1 MINRNIFCILVGS
14 LIYVTMFS
22 ACGDEN
28 TYIVDDQYSGIES
41 VENLDSCSV
50 DNDKKIVFLLDSSSF
65 WSCSE
70 GKWILVNL
78 VFDKQSVKDTVLVK
92 DTLYLKDSL
101 ISRDTLYLYDSLV
114 IKDTI
119 AYKDSVFSYDTLVV
133 KDTLFVKDTVLVY
146 DSLVVKD
153 TLVSKDTVFS
163 YDTLV
168 VKDTLVLK
176 DSIYFVDTVYSFD
189 TLVVNHYD
197 TLRVY
202 DTNTVVYVPKYDT
215 VTTEFLNQEMLKNG
229 DYGIL
234 VDERDNKVYRTIKI
248 GTQTWMAQN
257 LSYADGGV
265 TSYCRNN
272 SVQGNG
278 DEYCRRFG
286 RLYTWAAALNLDD
299 MYNSNRATESD
310 GSDKY
315 LYHPAQGL
323 CPDGYHIPQK
333 SEFET
338 LINYVAAQNTV
349 NNVKTGVSPSLESV
363 NGLWDIPAGDSY
375 PTNTTGFS
383 GVANGSLFG
392 GYSATLS
399 MVSSTEN
406 SATTFT
412 VYILHHSSTS
422 FKIEAHEKASFM
434 SIRCVKN

>member
-14 LIYVTMFS
+14 LFYVTMFS

-78 VFDKQSVKDTVLVK
+78 VFDKQSGM
-92 DTLYLKDSL
+92 
-101 ISRDTLYLYDSLV
+101 
-114 IKDTI
+114 DTI
-119 AYKDSVFSYDTLVV
+119 AYKDSVFSYDT
-133 KDTLFVKDTVLVY
+133 
-146 DSLVVKD
+146 LVVKD

-215 VTTEFLNQEMLKNG
+215 VTTEFLNQEMLENG

-272 SVQGNG
+272 SVQDNG

-383 GVANGSLFG
+383 GVANGSLFS

-412 VYILHHSSTS
+412 VYTLHHSSTS

>member
-1 MINRNIFCILVGS
+1 MKGQFFSRALVYFS
-14 LIYVTMFS
+14 LCMAWLT
-22 ACGDEN
+22 ACSDESSVITN
-28 TYIVDDQYSGIES
+28 VSYSGIEA
-41 VENLDSCSV
+41 VNELEPCTIKNE
-50 DNDKKIVFLLDSSSF
+50 KWIVFLWDSSSF
-65 WSCSE
+65 YTCSK
-70 GKWILVNL
+70 GKWIPVDLSP
-78 VFDKQSVKDTVLVK
+78 DYQSIKDTVVV
-92 DTLYLKDSL
+92 
-101 ISRDTLYLYDSLV
+101 RDTV
-114 IKDTI
+114 I
-119 AYKDSVFSYDTLVV
+119 V
-133 KDTLFVKDTVLVY
+133 KKTVQ
-146 DSLVVKD
+146 
-153 TLVSKDTVFS
+153 SKDTVFS

-168 VKDTLVLK
+168 VKDTLFTKDTLFSKDTVFSFDTLVVKDTLVSK
-176 DSIYFVDTVYSFD
+176 DSIYSIDTVYSFD
-189 TLVVNHYD
+189 TLVVDHYD
-197 TLRVY
+197 TVRVY
-202 DTNTVVYVPKYDT
+202 DTTTVVFVPEYDT
-215 VTTEFLNQEMLKNG
+215 VTTEFLNQEMLKDG
-229 DYGIL
+229 KYGIL
-234 VDERDNKVYRTIKI
+234 VDKRDNKVYRTVKI

-272 SVQGNG
+272 SVQGYG

-383 GVANGSLFG
+383 GVANGSLFS

-412 VYILHHSSTS
+412 VYTLHHSSTS

>member
-1 MINRNIFCILVGS
+1 MKGQFFSRALVYFS
-14 LIYVTMFS
+14 LCMAWLT
-22 ACGDEN
+22 ACSDESSVITN
-28 TYIVDDQYSGIES
+28 VSYSGIEA
-41 VENLDSCSV
+41 VNELEPCTIKNE
-50 DNDKKIVFLLDSSSF
+50 KWIVFLLDSSSF
-65 WSCSE
+65 YTCSK
-70 GKWILVNL
+70 GKWIPVDLSP
-78 VFDKQSVKDTVLVK
+78 DYQSIKDTVVV
-92 DTLYLKDSL
+92 
-101 ISRDTLYLYDSLV
+101 RDTV
-114 IKDTI
+114 I
-119 AYKDSVFSYDTLVV
+119 V
-133 KDTLFVKDTVLVY
+133 KKTVQ
-146 DSLVVKD
+146 
-153 TLVSKDTVFS
+153 SKDTVFS

-168 VKDTLVLK
+168 VKDTLFTKDTLFSKDTVFSFDTLVVKDTLVSK
-176 DSIYFVDTVYSFD
+176 DSIYSIDTVYSFD
-189 TLVVNHYD
+189 TLVVDHYD
-197 TLRVY
+197 TVRVY
-202 DTNTVVYVPKYDT
+202 DTTTVVFVPEYDT
-215 VTTEFLNQEMLKNG
+215 VTTEFLNQEMLKDG
-229 DYGIL
+229 KYGIL
-234 VDERDNKVYRTIKI
+234 VDKRDNKVYRTVKI

-338 LINYVAAQNTV
+338 LINYVATQNTV

-383 GVANGSLFG
+383 GVANGSLFS

-412 VYILHHSSTS
+412 VYTLHHASTS
-422 FKIEAHEKASFM
+422 FKIEAHEKSSFM

>member
-1 MINRNIFCILVGS
+1 MKGQFFSRALVYFS
-14 LIYVTMFS
+14 LCMAWLT
-22 ACGDEN
+22 ACSDESSVITN
-28 TYIVDDQYSGIES
+28 VSYSGIEA
-41 VENLDSCSV
+41 VNELEPCTIKNE
-50 DNDKKIVFLLDSSSF
+50 KWIVFLLDSSSF
-65 WSCSE
+65 YTCSK
-70 GKWILVNL
+70 GKWIPVDLSP
-78 VFDKQSVKDTVLVK
+78 DYQSIKDTVVVRDTVIVKKTVQSK
-92 DTLYLKDSL
+92 DT
-101 ISRDTLYLYDSLV
+101 
-114 IKDTI
+114 
-119 AYKDSVFSYDTLVV
+119 VFSYDTLVV
-133 KDTLFVKDTVLVY
+133 KDTLFN
-146 DSLVVKD
+146 KD

-168 VKDTLVLK
+168 IKDTLFTKDTLFSKDTVFSFDTLVVKDTLVSK
-176 DSIYFVDTVYSFD
+176 DSIYSIDTVYSFD
-189 TLVVNHYD
+189 TLVVDHYD
-197 TLRVY
+197 TVRVY
-202 DTNTVVYVPKYDT
+202 DTTTVVFVPEYDT
-215 VTTEFLNQEMLKNG
+215 VTTEFLNQEMLKDG
-229 DYGIL
+229 KYGIL
-234 VDERDNKVYRTIKI
+234 VDKRDNKVYRTIKI

-383 GVANGSLFG
+383 GVANGSLFS

-412 VYILHHSSTS
+412 VYTLHHASTS
-422 FKIEAHEKASFM
+422 FKIEAHEKSSFM

>member
-114 IKDTI
+114 I
-119 AYKDSVFSYDTLVV
+119 
-133 KDTLFVKDTVLVY
+133 
-146 DSLVVKD
+146 KD

-383 GVANGSLFG
+383 GVANGSLFS

-412 VYILHHSSTS
+412 VYTLHHASTS
-422 FKIEAHEKASFM
+422 FKIEAHEKSSFM

>member
-1 MINRNIFCILVGS
+1 MIV
-14 LIYVTMFS
+14 
-22 ACGDEN
+22 
-28 TYIVDDQYSGIES
+28 
-41 VENLDSCSV
+41 
-50 DNDKKIVFLLDSSSF
+50 KK
-65 WSCSE
+65 
-70 GKWILVNL
+70 
-78 VFDKQSVKDTVLVK
+78 TVQ
-92 DTLYLKDSL
+92 
-101 ISRDTLYLYDSLV
+101 
-114 IKDTI
+114 
-119 AYKDSVFSYDTLVV
+119 
-133 KDTLFVKDTVLVY
+133 
-146 DSLVVKD
+146 
-153 TLVSKDTVFS
+153 SKDTVFS

-168 VKDTLVLK
+168 VKDTLFNKDTLISKDTVFSYDTLVVKDTLFTKDTLFSKDTVFSFDTLVVKDTLVSK
-176 DSIYFVDTVYSFD
+176 DSIYSIDTVYSFD
-189 TLVVNHYD
+189 TLVVDHYD
-197 TLRVY
+197 TVRVY
-202 DTNTVVYVPKYDT
+202 DTTTVVFVPEYDT
-215 VTTEFLNQEMLKNG
+215 VTTEFLNQEMLKDG
-229 DYGIL
+229 KYGIL
-234 VDERDNKVYRTIKI
+234 VDKRDNKVYRTVKI

-383 GVANGSLFG
+383 GVANGSLFS

-412 VYILHHSSTS
+412 VYTLHHASTS
-422 FKIEAHEKASFM
+422 FKIEAHEKSSFM

>member
-1 MINRNIFCILVGS
+1 M
-14 LIYVTMFS
+14 
-22 ACGDEN
+22 
-28 TYIVDDQYSGIES
+28 
-41 VENLDSCSV
+41 
-50 DNDKKIVFLLDSSSF
+50 
-65 WSCSE
+65 
-70 GKWILVNL
+70 
-78 VFDKQSVKDTVLVK
+78 
-92 DTLYLKDSL
+92 
-101 ISRDTLYLYDSLV
+101 
-114 IKDTI
+114 
-119 AYKDSVFSYDTLVV
+119 
-133 KDTLFVKDTVLVY
+133 
-146 DSLVVKD
+146 KD
-153 TLVSKDTVFS
+153 TLVSKD
-163 YDTLV
+163 
-168 VKDTLVLK
+168 
-176 DSIYFVDTVYSFD
+176 SIYSIDTVYSFD
-189 TLVVNHYD
+189 TLVVDHYD
-197 TLRVY
+197 TVRVY
-202 DTNTVVYVPKYDT
+202 DTTTVVFVPEYDT
-215 VTTEFLNQEMLKNG
+215 VTTEFLNQEMLKDG
-229 DYGIL
+229 KYGIL
-234 VDERDNKVYRTIKI
+234 VDKRDNKVYRTVKI

-383 GVANGSLFG
+383 GVANGSLFS

-412 VYILHHSSTS
+412 VYTLHHASTS
-422 FKIEAHEKASFM
+422 FKIEAHEKSSFM

>member
-1 MINRNIFCILVGS
+1 M
-14 LIYVTMFS
+14 
-22 ACGDEN
+22 
-28 TYIVDDQYSGIES
+28 
-41 VENLDSCSV
+41 
-50 DNDKKIVFLLDSSSF
+50 DSSSF
-65 WSCSE
+65 YTCSK
-70 GKWILVNL
+70 GKWIPVDLSP
-78 VFDKQSVKDTVLVK
+78 DYQSIKDTVVV
-92 DTLYLKDSL
+92 
-101 ISRDTLYLYDSLV
+101 RDTV
-114 IKDTI
+114 I
-119 AYKDSVFSYDTLVV
+119 V
-133 KDTLFVKDTVLVY
+133 KKTVQ
-146 DSLVVKD
+146 
-153 TLVSKDTVFS
+153 SKDTVFS

-168 VKDTLVLK
+168 VKDTLFNKDTLISKDTVFSYDTLVIKDTLFTKDTLFSKDTVFSFDTLVVKDTLVSK
-176 DSIYFVDTVYSFD
+176 DSIYSIDTVYSFD
-189 TLVVNHYD
+189 TLVVDHYD
-197 TLRVY
+197 TVRVY
-202 DTNTVVYVPKYDT
+202 DTTTVVFVPEYDT
-215 VTTEFLNQEMLKNG
+215 VTTEFLNQEMLKDG
-229 DYGIL
+229 KYDIL
-234 VDERDNKVYRTIKI
+234 VDKRDNKVYRTVNI

-278 DEYCRRFG
+278 DEYCHRFG

-363 NGLWDIPAGDSY
+363 YGLWDIPAGDSY

-383 GVANGSLFG
+383 GVANGSLFS

-399 MVSSTEN
+399 MVSATEN

-412 VYILHHSSTS
+412 VYTLHHASTS
-422 FKIEAHEKASFM
+422 FKIEAHEKSSFM